1 MFNLNVVRLE
11 NVKKYFQMVPT
22 KVCVCV
28 YVEEE
33 DKVNET
39 NCKEVMSLG

>member
-28 YVEEE
+28 EEE